1 MSAVT
6 EEEARKRWC
15 PFARSTSE
23 PGNRAPYGTPRDL
36 PADPEYELA
45 MAAEF
50 PCIAS
55 RCMAWR
61 SLGQRWLVTRRG
73 KETEL
78 SSWNPT
84 GSTLTGYRGCKV
96 KPTILGYCGL
106 SGPVTP

>member
-1 MSAVT
+1 MSAMT

-36 PADPEYELA
+36 PVDPEYEMA

-61 SLGQRWLVTRRG
+61 WDTAQTYTTARG
-73 KETEL
+73 F
-78 SSWNPT
+78 
-84 GSTLTGYRGCKV
+84 
-96 KPTILGYCGL
+96 CGL
-106 SGPVTP
+106 AGPVTP